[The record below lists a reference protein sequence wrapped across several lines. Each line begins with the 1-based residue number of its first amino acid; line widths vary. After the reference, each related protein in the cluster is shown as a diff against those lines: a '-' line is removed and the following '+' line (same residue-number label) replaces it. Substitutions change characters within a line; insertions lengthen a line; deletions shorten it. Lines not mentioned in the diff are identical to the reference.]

1 MIRKKLKNAAFET
14 VINNNESIFQNTLD
28 FFPIGLLILEKDNDS
43 NDYKITNVNSYLL
56 KLLDLPKNLDIKVF
70 KERMEEFKRWENNH
84 LSETN
89 LKKIIFES
97 EGEEHQNK
105 IQSGTYISPLS
116 MIYVKIKV
124 VKKNIYICMDNYNDE
139 RKSIQNNLIK
149 SIKYQYIVTLYHEL
163 NNPLNALQNTIEENI
178 NEETRIEENKIEENS
193 HERKTRY
200 NNINLLVN
208 LIKVFIKNF
217 IWYFRVI
224 FENTSNLKINPSI
237 KINLEYQFNRILHH
251 FSILFKYKEIDYSN
265 NFSFLND
272 KYIESNE
279 DYLNNFLRG
288 IYVLLYHMI
297 PRKGGFQHKFNII
310 KGNQIKINFLKIE
323 EEIKKTDRRKSKI
336 INDIDFGFKE
346 EFDFSKTVQ
355 TIEIT
360 KELLLN
366 MSEMLKIKFKIYE
379 EDEKLLLSIILP
391 FTIEK
396 EDIEEINEYTQEK
409 KDMIIESIN
418 RKIFLPINEDKFI
431 DNATSHIN
439 KRYSSNIQSSSIKN
453 SQNPLYNI
461 KINGDEQNK
470 NCIKNI
476 NNNIN
481 NSFRNS
487 KNYENL
493 ELISLENDP
502 FIKVTKDKNFKT
514 MEISNDT
521 EISNVSIAEIKQ
533 SKTTKPKR
541 KTFSNEESI
550 HFNEKFRP
558 IKNGYLAVGRLS
570 DKNVS
575 YNTNEKQDIIL
586 NEISISYNNK
596 ITAKTTPRENSSFE
610 IIKTSNFNKC
620 NCNCNDVLLCDDENF
635 NLTSLKNMLKK
646 YNVECDSSTNGKEC
660 IDLIENKKKLN
671 CNCDKKNYKLIFLD
685 MMMPIMNGLDAAKKI
700 EKMIDNKEISELKI
714 IIVSA
719 HIEENLLKQ
728 LKNIKCIVEMIHKPL
743 KKSKL
748 GELLNTYYFTK

>member
-310 KGNQIKINFLKIE
+310 KGNQIKINFIKIE

-461 KINGDEQNK
+461 KINGDVQNK

-660 IDLIENKKKLN
+660 IDLIENKKKLK